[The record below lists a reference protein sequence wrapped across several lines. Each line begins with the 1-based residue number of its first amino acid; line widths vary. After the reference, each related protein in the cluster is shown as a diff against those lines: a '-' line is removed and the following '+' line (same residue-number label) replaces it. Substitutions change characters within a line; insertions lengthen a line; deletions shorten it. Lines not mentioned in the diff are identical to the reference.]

1 MKFILIIM
9 IFALVSCDLV
19 TTRDAEAPELI
30 GSKFSVATTPVILFQ
45 NLSFAFEEKILEN
58 YSACFIDQAFLK
70 RDFEFIPSSNS
81 ESQYPVL
88 RDWNFDAEK
97 QYFNNLI
104 NTSSKSNSLSLKLS
118 NLIATPQGD
127 SAVYQYD
134 YKISLAAN
142 ESALPSEFSGT
153 ALFKILLDSRN
164 QWVIVEIQDIKKDN
178 IPSWSDLRGRLY

>member
-1 MKFILIIM
+1 MKFIFIIM
-9 IFALVSCDLV
+9 IFVLVSCDLV

-30 GSKFSVATTPVILFQ
+30 GSKFSVATTPAILFQ

-70 RDFEFIPSSNS
+70 RDSNS

-104 NTSSKSNSLSLKLS
+104 NTSSKSNPLSLKLS

-134 YKISLAAN
+134 YKISLTAN
-142 ESALPSEFSGT
+142 ESALPNEFSGT